1 MNGKIKDFLLNAKD
15 FCEDTAENL
24 KDTVGVA
31 VDSAKLQY
39 RITAQRKSLNEIYA
53 SLGRACVEGQDEMEA
68 QMSVLIPKIKKKE
81 ELLAGLEDQL
91 RIVCGKVICPDCGR
105 FMSEKYVFCPWC
117 GRATGADTDQPESDI
132 TYEELF
138 DIREIEESFS

>member
-1 MNGKIKDFLLNAKD
+1 MKEKIKNLFLYGKD

-24 KDTVGVA
+24 KETLSSA

-39 RITAQRKSLNEIYA
+39 RITSQRKQLNALYS
-53 SLGRACVEGQDEMEA
+53 SLGRMCVEGQDEMEA
-68 QMSVLIPKIKKKE
+68 EMANLLPRIKKKE

-117 GRATGADTDQPESDI
+117 GRVTGADSEEPESDI

-138 DIREIEESFS
+138 DIREIDGNS

>member
-1 MNGKIKDFLLNAKD
+1 MKEKIKNLFLYGKD

-24 KDTVGVA
+24 KETLSSA

-39 RITAQRKSLNEIYA
+39 RITSQRKQLNALYA
-53 SLGRACVEGQDEMEA
+53 SLGRMCVEGQDEMEA
-68 QMSVLIPKIKKKE
+68 EMANLLPRIKKKE

-117 GRATGADTDQPESDI
+117 GRATGADSEEPESDI
-132 TYEELF
+132 TYDELY
-138 DIREIEESFS
+138 DIREIDSGI